1 MHCAGCM
8 SSRMLTAATCCN
20 LIGFA
25 GAAAASVGLINSVT
39 GNVEAFSDFEG
50 NLQLNSVYQ
59 PENDL
64 PEQRV
69 ALQELYAALGGDYWG
84 AAYKQLT
91 AIEEVEA
98 FANAS
103 SASSKSRCIRL

>member
-1 MHCAGCM
+1 
-8 SSRMLTAATCCN
+8 MLTAATGRN
-20 LIGFA
+20 LLGFA

-39 GNVEAFSDFEG
+39 GNIEAFSDFEG
-50 NLQLNSVYQ
+50 NLQLNSVYR

-98 FANAS
+98 FANVS
-103 SASSKSRCIRL
+103 SASSESHCCRL

>member
-1 MHCAGCM
+1 MCSLHNTAHAHCCK
-8 SSRMLTAATCCN
+8 LF
-20 LIGFA
+20 GFA
-25 GAAAASVGLINSVT
+25 GAAAVSVGLYNSAT
-39 GNVEAFSDFEG
+39 DQLEAFTDFAG

-64 PEQRV
+64 PEQRA

-91 AIEEVEA
+91 SIEEVEA

-103 SASSKSRCIRL
+103 SASSKL

>member
-1 MHCAGCM
+1 M
-8 SSRMLTAATCCN
+8 SSRDALCSLLTAA
-20 LIGFA
+20 LFDVELFDFA
-25 GAAAASVGLINSVT
+25 GAAAASVGLVNSAT
-39 GNVEAFSDFEG
+39 GNIEAFTDFAG

-64 PEQRV
+64 PEQRA
-69 ALQELYAALGGDYWG
+69 ALQELYAALGGNYWG
-84 AAYKQLT
+84 SAYKRLT

-103 SASSKSRCIRL
+103 SATSRSPCSRL